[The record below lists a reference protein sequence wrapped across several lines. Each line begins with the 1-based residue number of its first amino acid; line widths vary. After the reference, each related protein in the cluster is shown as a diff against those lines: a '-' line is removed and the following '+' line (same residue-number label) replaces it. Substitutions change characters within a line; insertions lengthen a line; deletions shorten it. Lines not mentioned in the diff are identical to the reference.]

1 MEPPRHRRRPGH
13 LRPAALGL
21 RRDAAAQ
28 AAAVPGVPHHQ
39 ARRLGVPAHGHHR
52 RHRPD
57 DQADQ
62 AGRLHAPG
70 EHARWCAAPRRH
82 PDRHVRLVRHPRHRA
97 GQGGASEVEP
107 GLRHQDHLLD
117 HELAVA
123 ADPAQPGRSR
133 HDPDAARR
141 DAQRARR
148 RRGLQPQ
155 QVRRPQRHLQRP
167 AREGGLERVDELHPA
182 GHPQRRHHRPD
193 VGAAGAARLP
203 DELRSGVERTGDH
216 HAAACERACEDHQEA
231 QDEEVVTAADV
242 HRLLAER
249 GQTLATA
256 ESLTGGRLASLLT
269 DVAGAS
275 ATYVGGVVSYA
286 TSVKEQVL
294 AVPVEVIRE
303 HGVVSAECAR
313 AMAEGVRGL
322 VGADRAVAT
331 TGVAGP
337 TEQEGKPV
345 GTVFVGL
352 AGPEGTEA
360 IALHLSGDREAIRQQ
375 TCEAALEELVAAVSG
390 RGR

>member
-1 MEPPRHRRRPGH
+1 M
-13 LRPAALGL
+13 
-21 RRDAAAQ
+21 
-28 AAAVPGVPHHQ
+28 
-39 ARRLGVPAHGHHR
+39 
-52 RHRPD
+52 
-57 DQADQ
+57 
-62 AGRLHAPG
+62 
-70 EHARWCAAPRRH
+70 
-82 PDRHVRLVRHPRHRA
+82 
-97 GQGGASEVEP
+97 
-107 GLRHQDHLLD
+107 
-117 HELAVA
+117 
-123 ADPAQPGRSR
+123 
-133 HDPDAARR
+133 
-141 DAQRARR
+141 
-148 RRGLQPQ
+148 
-155 QVRRPQRHLQRP
+155 
-167 AREGGLERVDELHPA
+167 
-182 GHPQRRHHRPD
+182 
-193 VGAAGAARLP
+193 
-203 DELRSGVERTGDH
+203 
-216 HAAACERACEDHQEA
+216 
-231 QDEEVVTAADV
+231 TAADV